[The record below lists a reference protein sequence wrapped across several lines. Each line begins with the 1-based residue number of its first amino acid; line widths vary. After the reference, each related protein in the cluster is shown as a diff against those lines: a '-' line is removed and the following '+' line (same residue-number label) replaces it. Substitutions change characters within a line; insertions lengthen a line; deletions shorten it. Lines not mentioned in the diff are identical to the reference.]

1 MGLQAETTTF
11 TLDNMGRF
19 LCNTLQEAIDSA
31 AVIVAGRPRGFDVVV
46 IGGGTFGAVMASRLF
61 LNDATHSRRILIL
74 EAGPFTLPEHVQN
87 MPFQGGTPDFRVPW
101 DSHPSLGYAGL
112 LFTVGGRSLAWGGWS
127 PQLLDQE
134 FKNWPPSVVAELTDP
149 YFRQSGK
156 QIGANDSNDF
166 IYGRLHT
173 SLRRMLLDGLS
184 SPTAAPHAI
193 KLAGLPDHPAV
204 RYAGMEA
211 VGDLAVAAGAAS
223 GGSTTTTGVAAVSDS
238 QLRELLGFKSTDT
251 TSRADMLNLLKL
263 EAPLAVQA
271 RAEPGLLPINK
282 FSAVPELIKV
292 ARVASGETGGIGPDA
307 DARKRLMIVPKVRV
321 LDIITETQSDNWV
334 RVTGVRVKD
343 IDGLEKVISLAAQSN
358 GSQSAVVI
366 SLGTIEST
374 RLALNTFKDS
384 LAGRAAQRMGK
395 NLIAHLRSN
404 ITIRVPVS
412 SLASLPA
419 SAQTSLQAS
428 ALFVKGKVNIA
439 GEDRFFH
446 LQITAAGLNR
456 LGQDSEAE
464 LFKKIPDTEQ
474 LDSMLGASDTHVV
487 ITLRGIGEMTP
498 QNPDSF
504 VRLSPTKTED
514 SRAIAEVT
522 LADVKTGTS
531 NTAQSNVDK
540 QTWDAMDALADEVA
554 LIFANGQPFEIL
566 GTKGGK
572 TVPMLAG
579 ATIADLRTAHPYP
592 DRRDAEGSTHHDAG
606 TLWMGTDP
614 ATSVTNEFGRIHDT
628 TNCYV
633 DAPALFP
640 SLGSP
645 NPMLTGVAL
654 SRRTADLLQAS
665 VLPRAVTPSA
675 SAAGFTALF
684 DGTIGTF
691 KKWQLAGV
699 ANSGQGFA
707 FLNGEL
713 ASYGSADF
721 SMLYYAAQAFADFHL
736 RLQFRVFDPANCN
749 SGVFIRFRNPLE
761 RLPDILRQR
770 ADAEGAAVA
779 SNPAWSAVFSG
790 FEVQIDDNARGDV
803 NKDYYGRK
811 PEPDGLFKN
820 RTGAI
825 YKIPAGDSIVHTGG
839 TDVRI
844 QQYTP
849 GPATRPGV
857 WMQYDIVVA
866 GNHYEVTLTDTETG
880 VSQLTTIFDNTDAQR
895 GVSKINGAP
904 AGLIGIQSYPS
915 SPVAF
920 RDIWIK

>member
-1 MGLQAETTTF
+1 MGLGAETTSF

-19 LCNTLQEAIDSA
+19 LCNTLQEASDSA
-31 AVIVAGRPRGFDVVV
+31 GVTVAGRPRGFDVVV

-61 LNDATHSRRILIL
+61 LNDVTHSRRILIL

-87 MPFQGGTPDFRVPW
+87 MPFQGGIPDFRVPW
-101 DSHPSLGYAGL
+101 DSHPALGYAGL
-112 LFTVGGRSLAWGGWS
+112 LFSIGGRSLAWGGWS

-134 FKNWPPSVVAELTDP
+134 FKNWPAPVVAALSDP
-149 YFRQSGK
+149 YFRQASD
-156 QIGANDSNDF
+156 QIGATDSNDF

-173 SLRRMLLDGLS
+173 ALRRMLFDGVAS
-184 SPTAAPHAI
+184 APHAI
-193 KLAGLPDHPAV
+193 KLSALPDHPAV
-204 RYAGMEA
+204 RYAGLEA
-211 VGDLAVAAGAAS
+211 LGDRALAAGAGGGTTHSTGS
-223 GGSTTTTGVAAVSDS
+223 GAVSDA
-238 QLRELLGFKSTDT
+238 QLRDLLGFRPGDT
-251 TSRADMLNLLKL
+251 TSRVDMLNLLKL

-271 RAEPGLLPINK
+271 RTEPGLFPFNK

-292 ARVASGETGGIGPDA
+292 ARVAANETGGIGTDA

-321 LDIITETQSDNWV
+321 LDVITETQSDNWV

-343 IDGLEKVISLAAQSN
+343 VDGLEKVIPLAPRSN
-358 GSQSAVVI
+358 GSQSVVVI
-366 SLGTIEST
+366 ALGTIEST

-384 LAGRAAQRMGK
+384 LAGRAAERMGK
-395 NLIAHLRSN
+395 NLVAHLRSN
-404 ITIRVPVS
+404 LTIRVPVT

-419 SAQTSLQAS
+419 SAQTSLQAA
-428 ALFVKGKVNIA
+428 ALFVKGSAKIA

-446 LQITAAGLNR
+446 LQITASGLNK

-474 LDSMLGASDTHVV
+474 LDAMLRAGDTHVV

-504 VRLSPTKTED
+504 VSLSTTRTED
-514 SRAIAEVT
+514 ARAVAQVT
-522 LADVKTGTS
+522 LADIKSGTS
-531 NTAQSNVDK
+531 NTPQSNIDK
-540 QTWDAMDALADEVA
+540 QTWDAMDALADEIA

-566 GTKGGK
+566 ATREGK
-572 TVPMLAG
+572 TVPMAAG
-579 ATIADLRTAHPYP
+579 ATVADLQTAHPYK

-654 SRRTADLLQAS
+654 SRRAADLLEAS
-665 VLPRAVTPSA
+665 VLPRAARPSA
-675 SAAGFTALF
+675 AAAGFTALF
-684 DGTIGTF
+684 DGTIGSF
-691 KKWQLAGV
+691 KKWQLAGL

-707 FLNGEL
+707 FLNGEM

-721 SMLYYAAQAFADFHL
+721 SLLYYAAQAFDDFHL
-736 RLQFRVFDPANCN
+736 RLQFRRFDAANCN
-749 SGVFIRFRNPLE
+749 SGVFVRFRNPLE
-761 RLPDILRQR
+761 RLPAALRQR
-770 ADAEGAAVA
+770 ADAEGAGIAA
-779 SNPAWSAVFSG
+779 NPGWSAVFSG

-803 NKDYYGRK
+803 TKDYYGRR

-825 YKIPAGDSIVHTGG
+825 YKIPAGDLIIHTGG
-839 TDVRI
+839 HDARI

-849 GPATRPGV
+849 GPPTRPGV
-857 WMQYDIVVA
+857 WMQYDIVVT
-866 GNHYEVTLTDTETG
+866 GNRYEVTLTDTESG
-880 VSQLTTIFDNTDAQR
+880 ASQLTTTFDNTDAQR
-895 GVSKINGAP
+895 GIARVNGAP
-904 AGLIGIQSYPS
+904 AGFIGIQSYPN
-915 SPVAF
+915 SPVAY